1 MYNFKLKLEVNLNSL
16 LKVTGGQGRSELSD
30 VLSKK
35 IETKFPLLRPS
46 DPPEQLWKLNNY
58 EVAWKYLHW
67 IFWIPDEGRSKKLPI
82 E

>member
-46 DPPEQLWKLNNY
+46 DPPEQL
-58 EVAWKYLHW
+58 
-67 IFWIPDEGRSKKLPI
+67 
-82 E
+82 